1 MPLLRGRALQL
12 GAGSSAGMFVMIALT
27 AIVTVLAGQVMA
39 TALGAPGAGRFAAAD
54 AVVRAHATV
63 TLGRGDN
70 AETVTVQRSALL
82 PPAAVRRVAAVSGV
96 AAATGDVAFPVAVI
110 GRDGSPLPSRGGV
123 PAYGLGWPSA
133 ILTPYR
139 LTRGRAPAAPSQI
152 VLDEELARVG
162 HLSIGDRVR
171 VIAPTGPVVLR
182 VVGVAAASSAQ
193 EALRS
198 SVFVTQTEAQALSGL
213 GGGFDAIAVRAR
225 PGVDAGA
232 LRTRIHDAVGGGAQ
246 VLDHRH
252 AAAADAGDPSALN
265 RVELV
270 AIVASGGGIT
280 LGIAVFVLAGTV
292 AFAAEGRRRE
302 IALLRAVGAT
312 PGQVRWMLV
321 REIAL
326 IGLLAGVAGCL
337 AGSALLGVASDALRA
352 VGLAP
357 DGFAVAPNWIPYA
370 IGGSVGVAVA
380 LLATLLAAHR
390 ALAVR
395 PGEALL
401 QASVPAR
408 RLSVVR
414 LLLGFVAL
422 GGGLTLVVVLSS
434 QALAFAT
441 LAAFCFAIGVALLG
455 PVALG
460 WPAALAGWALARLG
474 GGSGFLAGTALAS
487 GRFRIGAVGAAVA
500 LVVALAGTQVVDLAT
515 ARHATDRV
523 TAARVLAP
531 QVIASRGG
539 GGLPPSVAA
548 DAARLPG
555 ARAVGVV
562 TTDVF
567 LLDRGL
573 GNSGD
578 SWHAAGLDPGA
589 AAGLLD
595 LGIVSGSLGAVRG
608 DSHSVA
614 VSETVA
620 RAGGLHVGDVLHARM
635 ADATPESLRVA
646 AIYRRANGLGDV
658 VLAHGLALAHAA
670 AALDAEVFVG
680 RGGPSV
686 ERGLRAI
693 VRRVPTALVRSR
705 SAFLGDVRV
714 ADEQNARAQ
723 WLIAALM
730 IGIAMMAAFNT
741 GAMAAVERRRE
752 LVLARLSG
760 ATRRQVV
767 GALTLESLLIALAG
781 VGVGVG
787 IVFASLARAGSDPTG
802 GPLVVPLGQAALVLG
817 GAGMLGVIGM
827 LVPAALIGRAR
838 LTALAGLWE

>member
-1 MPLLRGRALQL
+1 
-12 GAGSSAGMFVMIALT
+12 MFVMIALT

-82 PPAAVRRVAAVSGV
+82 PPAAVRRVSAVSGV

-123 PAYGLGWPSA
+123 PAYGHGWPSA

-152 VLDEELARVG
+152 VLDEQLARAG

-225 PGVDAGA
+225 PGVDGAA

-252 AAAADAGDPSALN
+252 ASAADAGDPSALN

-270 AIVASGGGIT
+270 AVVASGGGIT
-280 LGIAVFVLAGTV
+280 LGIAVFVLAGMV
-292 AFAAEGRRRE
+292 AFAAQGRRRE

-337 AGSALLGVASDALRA
+337 AGSALLGVAADALRT

-370 IGGSVGVAVA
+370 IGGAVGVAVA

-441 LAAFCFAIGVALLG
+441 LAAFCFTIAVALLG

-515 ARHATDRV
+515 ARHATERV

-531 QVIASRGG
+531 QVIAPRGG

-548 DAARLPG
+548 DVARLPG

-573 GNSGD
+573 VGNSGEG
-578 SWHAAGLDPGA
+578 WHAAGLDPGA

-620 RAGGLHVGDVLHARM
+620 RAGGLHVGDVLHALM

-693 VRRVPTALVRSR
+693 VRRVPTALLRSR

-741 GAMAAVERRRE
+741 GAMAAAERRRE

-787 IVFASLARAGSDPTG
+787 IVFASLASAGSDPTG

-827 LVPAALIGRAR
+827 LVPAAVIGRVR
-838 LTALAGLWE
+838 LTALAGLRE